1 VVPQQGHPRL
11 VAALSKLYS
20 GFVGRPIDAAK
31 EILVTIGAYESLFCA
46 IMGNVNPGDEVIV
59 IEPFF
64 DCYEPMI
71 KLAGGIPRFIPL
83 RPVSGTLPSFTP
95 FPLVLSYFV
104 TCLYLTLRF
113 DLGR

>member
-1 VVPQQGHPRL
+1 M
-11 VAALSKLYS
+11 AALSKLYS
-20 GFVGRPIDAAK
+20 GLVGRQIDGAK

-71 KLAGGIPRFIPL
+71 KLAGGTPRFIPL
-83 RPVSGTLPSFTP
+83 RPVSTPKYLPSNI
-95 FPLVLSYFV
+95 V
-104 TCLYLTLRF
+104 
-113 DLGR
+113 